1 MRHFYGFVGLPN
13 HWADDND
20 FSVNDR
26 FFEDK
31 EYVDY
36 YFDNFFEMD
45 KIFGH
50 EKSAFGTRGLP
61 VGHPNRT
68 SKSFDRYNERFG
80 PAIVRVL
87 KDSELTENIHRIKQ
101 IMGLKETIDVP
112 SDSYV
117 MMNIKNFP
125 KYKKEISD
133 ILQDK
138 LQSSDGDFVKFKNS
152 VIVGRDSFANTP
164 ILSKDLQNLD
174 NKYLNYMISN
184 GSKQFNSMLYSIFSD
199 YYGVERK
206 QKPKS
211 EVVSCNPSDFKII
224 GPLVAQDEKSLMSY
238 WVSQKGGKVYKIVLP
253 EECAKQLD
261 VKDRTTYVTVE
272 PIENRVHFPKGVPEK
287 LRGKKLGTLIY
298 LAMIRKLGYITS
310 SMGSSAEIKMIYQD
324 LLSNPEYNLMS
335 LLLQQQ
341 VMVMDKNIAGD
352 VKKIFNDFVTNK
364 YTDKKSVIISPELKE
379 RLGDD
384 FINWYDS
391 LEESPEVDI
400 EQKIKKYE
408 GEDPKGGDTVVDTS
422 TGKIYSFYGE
432 WEYKGKK
439 RFQVGNEKFEKMEL
453 PIEDKQ
459 RFKVIHR
466 SEK

>member
-20 FSVNDR
+20 FIVGDK

-117 MMNIKNFP
+117 MMNIKN
-125 KYKKEISD
+125 
-133 ILQDK
+133 
-138 LQSSDGDFVKFKNS
+138 
-152 VIVGRDSFANTP
+152 
-164 ILSKDLQNLD
+164 
-174 NKYLNYMISN
+174 
-184 GSKQFNSMLYSIFSD
+184 FSD

>member
-1 MRHFYGFVGLPN
+1 
-13 HWADDND
+13 
-20 FSVNDR
+20 
-26 FFEDK
+26 
-31 EYVDY
+31 
-36 YFDNFFEMD
+36 
-45 KIFGH
+45 
-50 EKSAFGTRGLP
+50 
-61 VGHPNRT
+61 
-68 SKSFDRYNERFG
+68 
-80 PAIVRVL
+80 
-87 KDSELTENIHRIKQ
+87 
-101 IMGLKETIDVP
+101 MGLKETIDVP

-125 KYKKEISD
+125 KYKKEISN
-133 ILQDK
+133 ILQYK
-138 LQSSDGDFVKFKNS
+138 LQSSEGDFVKFKNS
-152 VIVGRDSFANTP
+152 VVVSRDSFVNTP

-199 YYGVERK
+199 YYGIEKK

-211 EVVSCNPSDFKII
+211 EVVNCNSSDFKII
-224 GPLVAQDEKSLMSY
+224 GPLVAQDQKSLMSY

-253 EECAKQLD
+253 EECASQLD
-261 VKDRTTYVTVE
+261 VKDKTTYVTVE
-272 PIENRVHFPKGVPEK
+272 PTENRVHFPKGVPEK

-310 SMGSSAEIKMIYQD
+310 SMGSSSEIKMIYQD
-324 LLSNPEYNLMS
+324 LLSNPEYSLMS
-335 LLLQQQ
+335 ILLQKQ

-352 VKKIFNDFVTNK
+352 VKKIFNDFVKNK
-364 YTDKKSVIISPELKE
+364 YTDKKSVRISPELKE
-379 RLGDD
+379 KLGDD

-391 LEESPEVDI
+391 LEESPEVGI

-408 GEDPKGGDTVVDTS
+408 GEEPKGGDTVVDTS
-422 TGKIYSFYGE
+422 TGKIYSYYGD
-432 WEYKGKK
+432 WEFEGKK

-453 PIEDKQ
+453 PIKDKQ